1 MKSISLLATLPIVII
16 FVAFISGVVP
26 ADAQER
32 TQPTTNIIVF
42 NGHNPGE
49 VIVSW
54 DAVYGATHYR
64 IGCVNMD
71 RDYPRAKATVTGNWQ
86 EAFVYVDVE
95 AQNLSPER
103 PSHTLHGLQEGAYH
117 ACSVLTNNARYGH
130 PTWPRNPAWQYL
142 TVTDHGGSCPA
153 FELTVAPDTS
163 EPLSIAQVSQ
173 LVRPALVNLTV
184 TYPDGGVG
192 GGTGF
197 IVRSDG
203 LMVTNRHVVEDV
215 ETVMAEM
222 FLQNGETVEFTGKV
236 LGKGILADLA
246 AVQLSSNR
254 TFSALELADSDRVS
268 YGDPVSAWGFP
279 HKFGLGK
286 YPTLTQGIISAPH
299 RIIHDTDFVQTDADV
314 NSGNSGGPLV
324 DQYGD
329 VVAVNTLGR
338 LDILGDGSLTIAP
351 GLNLSIASNEVRDRL
366 ATYEAG
372 GPEQATYRNL
382 RYGYGYSLDIP
393 KGWYISGEWD
403 EGISR
408 QFVFFDAYGGERT
421 SIIRTFRIPPP
432 FTDPDTE
439 LGFLTGF
446 FWNVYLDLIAEG
458 NEWVYLEKVSARPV
472 EIGGQVFFR
481 VEYRSRET
489 EEDCTRSHVALVS
502 ISSSHP
508 EKPFGFVTD
517 FAVCE
522 DVLAQYG
529 TERESILA
537 TFKP

>member
-1 MKSISLLATLPIVII
+1 MKSVKLFAALSIAILS
-16 FVAFISGVVP
+16 VAFISGVVP
-26 ADAQER
+26 ADAQGF
-32 TQPTTNIIVF
+32 TPPATNIIAF

-49 VIVSW
+49 VILTW
-54 DAVYGATHYR
+54 DAAHGATHYR
-64 IGCVNMD
+64 IGCVNMH

-103 PSHTLHGLQEGAYH
+103 PSHTMHGLQEGAYH
-117 ACSVLTNNARYGH
+117 ACSVLTNSARYGQ

-173 LVRPALVNLTV
+173 LVRPAIANLTV
-184 TYPDGGVG
+184 MPSDGFTY

-203 LMVTNRHVVEDV
+203 LMVTNRHVVDDA
-215 ETVMAEM
+215 ETVTAEM
-222 FLQNGETVEFTGKV
+222 ILENGETVEFTGKV
-236 LGKGILADLA
+236 LGKGILTDLA

-254 TFSALELADSDRVS
+254 TFSALDLGNSDTVA
-268 YGDPVSAWGFP
+268 YGDEVTTWGYP
-279 HKFGLGK
+279 ISTQLGTA
-286 YPTLTQGIISAPH
+286 PTLNSGIISAPH
-299 RIIHDTDFVQTDADV
+299 RIFDDTDWIQIDADI
-314 NSGNSGGPLV
+314 NPGNSGGPLIDSFGNV
-324 DQYGD
+324 IG
-329 VVAVNTLGR
+329 VNTAGYEQLGGR
-338 LDILGDGSLTIAP
+338 IITGI
-351 GLNLSIASNEVRDRL
+351 NLAVASNEVSDRL
-366 ATYEAG
+366 ATYVAG
-372 GPEQATYRNL
+372 GPDQATYRNL
-382 RYGYGYSLDIP
+382 RWDYGYSIDIP
-393 KGWYISGEWD
+393 KGWFIYGESGETLT
-403 EGISR
+403 R
-408 QFVFFDAYGGERT
+408 QFTWFDAYGLERT

-446 FWNVYLDLIAEG
+446 FWNVYLDLVAEG

-472 EIGGQVFFR
+472 NIGGQVFFR
-481 VEYRSRET
+481 VEYRSRVA
-489 EEDCTRSHVALVS
+489 EDECMRSHVALVS

-522 DVLAQYG
+522 DVLARYG
-529 TERESILA
+529 TERESILR
-537 TFKP
+537 TFRP